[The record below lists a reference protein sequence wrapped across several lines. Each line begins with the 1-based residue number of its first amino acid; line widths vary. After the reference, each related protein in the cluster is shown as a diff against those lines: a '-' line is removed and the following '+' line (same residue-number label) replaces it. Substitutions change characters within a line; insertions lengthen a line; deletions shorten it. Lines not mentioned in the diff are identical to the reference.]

1 MSDFASI
8 LSYVKLNWLQLVVA
22 AFMLMMLYCGYKKGL
37 IRMSVSLV
45 SMLLSA
51 VLTKILHPYVLSW
64 MQGNAALQAMVQKR
78 VAAIFAETASSAVS
92 GGGETG
98 LPSLSA
104 GTDTAAVQVDNL
116 YRLLGL
122 DHLSNYLSEQLTGLI
137 MTALCF
143 LVLLVVVNLVVR
155 IAFYILDLIMR
166 LPGLSLMNRL
176 SGAAL
181 GLVEAVFY
189 IWVLLILA
197 AILPDNA
204 FTTCIA
210 EQFSREGSWLCY
222 IKEANL
228 LVRIFTGIIG

>member
-8 LSYVKLNWLQLVVA
+8 VAYIKLNWLQLA
-22 AFMLMMLYCGYKKGL
+22 IGAFMLLMLYCGYKKGL

-45 SMLLSA
+45 SLLLSTI
-51 VLTKILHPYVLSW
+51 LTKILHPYVLSW

-78 VAAIFAETASSAVS
+78 VSAIFAESTGAVMP
-92 GGGETG
+92 GG
-98 LPSLSA
+98 S
-104 GTDTAAVQVDNL
+104 DTAMSMGVDSTAVQVDNL

-122 DHLSNYLSEQLTGLI
+122 DQLSNYLSEQLTGLI
-137 MTALCF
+137 MTSLCF
-143 LVLLVVVNLVVR
+143 LVLLVLVNIVVR
-155 IAFYILDLIMR
+155 IVFRILDLIMR

-181 GLVEAVFY
+181 GLIEAVFY

-204 FTTCIA
+204 LTTSIA

-222 IKEANL
+222 LKEANL
-228 LVRIFTGIIG
+228 LVRVFTGIVG

>member
-1 MSDFASI
+1 MSDFVSI
-8 LSYVKLNWLQLVVA
+8 ISYIKINWLQLVVG
-22 AFMLMMLYCGYKKGL
+22 AFMLSMVYCGYKKGL

-45 SMLLSA
+45 SFLLSTI
-51 VLTKILHPYVLSW
+51 LTKILHPYVLSW
-64 MQGNAALQAMVQKR
+64 MRGNAALQAMVQKR
-78 VAAIFAETASSAVS
+78 VAAIFAESTTSVMGSAD
-92 GGGETG
+92 TG
-98 LPSLSA
+98 LNGVSA
-104 GTDTAAVQVDNL
+104 GVDTTALQVDNL

-143 LVLLVVVNLVVR
+143 LVLLVLVNLVVR
-155 IAFYILDLIMR
+155 IVFYVLDLIMR

-204 FTTCIA
+204 ITTCIA

-222 IKEANL
+222 LKEANL
-228 LVRIFTGIIG
+228 LVRVFTGLIG

>member
-8 LSYVKLNWLQLVVA
+8 LNYAKLNWLQLVVA
-22 AFMLMMLYCGYKKGL
+22 AFMLLMLLCGYKKGL

-51 VLTKILHPYVLSW
+51 VLTKILHPYVLAW
-64 MQGNAALQAMVQKR
+64 MQGNATLRAMVQKR
-78 VAAIFAETASSAVS
+78 VAAIFAESAVAAVPGAADS
-92 GGGETG
+92 G
-98 LPSLSA
+98 LSV

-122 DHLSNYLSEQLTGLI
+122 DHLSTYLSEQLTGLI

-143 LVLLVVVNLVVR
+143 LVLLVLVNLVVR
-155 IAFYILDLIMR
+155 IVFYILDLIMR

-189 IWVLLILA
+189 VWVLLILA

-204 FTTCIA
+204 LTACIA

-222 IKEANL
+222 LKEANL

>member
-1 MSDFASI
+1 MSDFASVI
-8 LSYVKLNWLQLVVA
+8 NDIKMNWLQLVVG
-22 AFMLMMLYCGYKKGL
+22 AFMLLMLLCGYKKGL

-45 SMLLSA
+45 SFLLSV

-64 MQGNAALQAMVQKR
+64 MQDNAALQAMVQKR
-78 VAAIFAETASSAVS
+78 VAAVFTES
-92 GGGETG
+92 
-98 LPSLSA
+98 
-104 GTDTAAVQVDNL
+104 TAAVVGSTDTGLNGVSAGVDTTAAQVDNL

-143 LVLLVVVNLVVR
+143 LVLLVLVNVVVR
-155 IAFYILDLIMR
+155 IVFYILDLIMR

-189 IWVLLILA
+189 IWVVLILA

-204 FTTCIA
+204 LTTCIA

-222 IKEANL
+222 LKEANL
-228 LVRIFTGIIG
+228 LVRIFTGIVG